1 MHARPSAF
9 ESGTGSLASRNL
21 DGTLQPNN
29 NRRMFPSSEDEASD
43 NYDSEN
49 EEEDEEE
56 EEILPLS

>member
-1 MHARPSAF
+1 
-9 ESGTGSLASRNL
+9 
-21 DGTLQPNN
+21 
-29 NRRMFPSSEDEASD
+29 MFPSSEDEASD